1 MNNTGF
7 KDYIAQDLGRFAI
20 KGLIT
25 KTAVDPK
32 DIDYV
37 VMGTVIQEG
46 EYGMV
51 ELGSL
56 GIRLAFGILYSRIS
70 ACSQDE

>member
-1 MNNTGF
+1 MNNTNF

-25 KTAVDPK
+25 KTAIDPK
-32 DIDYV
+32 SIDYV

-46 EYGMV
+46 M
-51 ELGSL
+51 
-56 GIRLAFGILYSRIS
+56 YSDNP
-70 ACSQDE
+70 Q